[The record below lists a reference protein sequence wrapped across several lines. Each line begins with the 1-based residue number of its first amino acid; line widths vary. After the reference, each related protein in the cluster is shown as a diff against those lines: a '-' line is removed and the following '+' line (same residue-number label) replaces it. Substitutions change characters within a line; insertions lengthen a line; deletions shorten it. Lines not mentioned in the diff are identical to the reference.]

1 MRFQKNYIIT
11 GEILC
16 RTGLHIGVSKD
27 SIEIGGSDNPIIRD
41 PVTRL
46 PYIPGSSI
54 KGKMRSLL
62 ELELDRVSNGGPCKC
77 GKCEI
82 CRVFGSAADSS
93 SSSGPTRT
101 DSSSSS
107 GPTRII
113 VRDAFPTDETVEE
126 WKESSEVVEGAEL
139 KYENNLNRITSMA
152 NPRNQERV
160 PRGSKFGFEIIVS
173 EYDGDSDNLRIVLE
187 GLRLL
192 EDSYLGGSG
201 TRGYGKIEFKNIKI
215 RERPVEYYRGEAGES
230 TMGDFES
237 LADIN
242 TTAE

>member
-1 MRFQKNYIIT
+1 MRFQKNYIIR

-16 RTGLHIGVSKD
+16 RTGLHIGGSKD
-27 SIEIGGSDNPIIRD
+27 SIEIGGSDNPIMRD

-62 ELELDRVSNGGPCKC
+62 ELELGIVSNGGPCKC
-77 GKCEI
+77 GECEI

-93 SSSGPTRT
+93 SSSGPTR
-101 DSSSSS
+101 
-107 GPTRII
+107 II
-113 VRDAFPTDETVEE
+113 VRDSFPTDETVEM
-126 WKESSEVVEGAEL
+126 WKESSDVVEGAEL
-139 KYENNLNRITSMA
+139 KHENNLNRITSGA
-152 NPRNQERV
+152 TPRNQERV

-201 TRGYGKIEFKNIKI
+201 TRGYGKIEFRDIKI
-215 RERPVEYYRGEAGES
+215 IERPAEYYRGEAGES

-242 TTAE
+242 TAAE

>member
-1 MRFQKNYIIT
+1 MRFQKNYIIR

-62 ELELDRVSNGGPCKC
+62 ELELGRVSNGGPCKC

-93 SSSGPTRT
+93 SSSGPTR
-101 DSSSSS
+101 
-107 GPTRII
+107 II
-113 VRDAFPTDETVEE
+113 IRDAFPTDETVKE
-126 WKESSEVVEGAEL
+126 WNNSSEVVEGAEL
-139 KYENNLNRITSMA
+139 KYENNLNRITSRA

-173 EYDGDSDNLRIVLE
+173 EYDGDIDNLRIVLE

-201 TRGYGKIEFKNIKI
+201 TRGYGKIEFRDIKI
-215 RERPVEYYRGEAGES
+215 RERPAEYYRGEAGES

-242 TTAE
+242 TAAE